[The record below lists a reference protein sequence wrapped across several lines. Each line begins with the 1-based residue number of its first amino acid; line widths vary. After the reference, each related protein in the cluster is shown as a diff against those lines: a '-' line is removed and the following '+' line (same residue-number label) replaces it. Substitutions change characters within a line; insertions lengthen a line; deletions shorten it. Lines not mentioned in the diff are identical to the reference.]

1 MVNFWYGCSVTNRVP
16 ENEFLL
22 SNNRLIVDN
31 LKLNKEEILTI
42 VKQRPNRRILKTI
55 RFHLRAYNVASVF
68 RDSGKIRSWLQNSV
82 GEEPVILDT
91 NLTARTTQQ
100 INLYLKNKGYYNNQV
115 SDTTIYFGKQAR
127 VIYKIKSGIPY
138 TIGTFNYS
146 IHDSLIRSYV
156 LANANNT
163 LIKFGDNFDVDI
175 LEAERFRI
183 TEILKNN
190 GFYFFNKEFLEYE
203 ADSVKRKVNIVL
215 KLRSKDEIKLNIP
228 NPNIDIFSPYTIT
241 NVIIDTDFD
250 TRNPNYIH
258 TDSLRRIGY
267 VLNYNG
273 RLEYNPEIILR
284 SIFFQQG
291 DIYSDKAVA
300 DTYQSLSELKAFRYV
315 NITFQ
320 PDKWDIGNKNLK
332 CNIQLSPVIPKSYSI
347 STEGT
352 NSSGNLGVNG
362 NLIFQN
368 KNTNKGAQILEF
380 KIYGGLEVQ
389 RLLVSQSALDS
400 SAANNQITEV
410 LDKTP
415 IKNTFNTFEISPSLS
430 YEVPQF
436 FPFKAGLLPK
446 KSQPH
451 TIFSSSYNYQV
462 RPDFSRTVFNAS
474 LAWRFKPF
482 QKSKFFN
489 QSKLFIYPFDLNIIS
504 IVKSEAF
511 LKKIVETKNTGIK
524 LSFTDV
530 FIPANKISFTIN
542 TQDVNTSYKN
552 HHFFKL
558 DLEQA
563 GAILQMLN
571 KNGIINSKQ
580 TSRGTYYLFEDIQG
594 VPKPYAQ
601 YVKADVDYRFFQN
614 FINNSSFVYRI
625 FTGISKPYGNSGTS
639 LPFQKSYFSGG
650 TNDVRAFRARS
661 IGPGE
666 YNAGSAN
673 TFNKIGDIK
682 LLGNVEYRFTIYKA
696 WKGAVFTDGGNIW
709 IYHADSLRP
718 GAEFK
723 FENFYKQIAI
733 GSGVGLRYDFDFFI
747 VRLDM
752 ATPLYDPILPEGSRR
767 VYSHILDKTWR
778 EQYEIVYGTKFNP
791 VTFNLGIGYPF

>member
-1 MVNFWYGCSVTNRVP
+1 
-16 ENEFLL
+16 
-22 SNNRLIVDN
+22 
-31 LKLNKEEILTI
+31 
-42 VKQRPNRRILKTI
+42 
-55 RFHLRAYNVASVF
+55 
-68 RDSGKIRSWLQNSV
+68 
-82 GEEPVILDT
+82 
-91 NLTARTTQQ
+91 
-100 INLYLKNKGYYNNQV
+100 
-115 SDTTIYFGKQAR
+115 
-127 VIYKIKSGIPY
+127 
-138 TIGTFNYS
+138 
-146 IHDSLIRSYV
+146 RSYV

-389 RLLVSQSALDS
+389 RLLV
-400 SAANNQITEV
+400 
-410 LDKTP
+410 
-415 IKNTFNTFEISPSLS
+415 
-430 YEVPQF
+430 
-436 FPFKAGLLPK
+436 
-446 KSQPH
+446 
-451 TIFSSSYNYQV
+451 
-462 RPDFSRTVFNAS
+462 
-474 LAWRFKPF
+474 
-482 QKSKFFN
+482 
-489 QSKLFIYPFDLNIIS
+489 
-504 IVKSEAF
+504 
-511 LKKIVETKNTGIK
+511 
-524 LSFTDV
+524 
-530 FIPANKISFTIN
+530 
-542 TQDVNTSYKN
+542 
-552 HHFFKL
+552 
-558 DLEQA
+558 
-563 GAILQMLN
+563 
-571 KNGIINSKQ
+571 
-580 TSRGTYYLFEDIQG
+580 
-594 VPKPYAQ
+594 
-601 YVKADVDYRFFQN
+601 
-614 FINNSSFVYRI
+614 
-625 FTGISKPYGNSGTS
+625 
-639 LPFQKSYFSGG
+639 
-650 TNDVRAFRARS
+650 
-661 IGPGE
+661 
-666 YNAGSAN
+666 
-673 TFNKIGDIK
+673 
-682 LLGNVEYRFTIYKA
+682 
-696 WKGAVFTDGGNIW
+696 
-709 IYHADSLRP
+709 
-718 GAEFK
+718 
-723 FENFYKQIAI
+723 
-733 GSGVGLRYDFDFFI
+733 
-747 VRLDM
+747 
-752 ATPLYDPILPEGSRR
+752 
-767 VYSHILDKTWR
+767 
-778 EQYEIVYGTKFNP
+778 
-791 VTFNLGIGYPF
+791 